1 MVPEAKVQ
9 QDSDMS
15 RFSSCEQQEQP
26 DTDEFHQQVG
36 FPVNCEGKWRTSSC
50 LLLGREGGGLEA
62 Q

>member
-36 FPVNCEGKWRTSSC
+36 FPVTVKGNGGPVAACFWGEREEG
-50 LLLGREGGGLEA
+50 
-62 Q
+62 